1 MGRFTFALFDVIEA
15 EERRVFEG
23 GGLLPPR
30 QGRQWYQR
38 CGVKELALLDGA
50 AQRSYRQT
58 VMGLNR
64 WRRQLAGGTP
74 LYRRPAYDV
83 CPIFL
88 EIMPTKWIFY
98 DLESTLILKLAPT
111 VT

>member
-83 CPIFL
+83 C
-88 EIMPTKWIFY
+88 
-98 DLESTLILKLAPT
+98 
-111 VT
+111 